1 MYSTDQ
7 NTASNE
13 YKIVVAQNHCYELLY
28 DSMKNRI
35 YFIIKGFWKN
45 KEAVPHYLNDIQK
58 ALKLAKPGFS
68 LLSDLRTM
76 ITHPQ
81 RLCRMHIEAQTLLR
95 KAGLVR
101 AASVE
106 PVDRIA
112 TLQLQE
118 IMTKSQVP
126 LKRFS
131 SCQEAEAWLS
141 KVSS

>member
-7 NTASNE
+7 NIASNE
-13 YKIVVAQNHCYELLY
+13 YKLVVAQNQYYELLY

-45 KEAVPHYLNDIQK
+45 KEAVPHYIKDMQK
-58 ALKLAKPGFS
+58 ALKLAQPGFS

-81 RLCRMHIEAQTLLR
+81 RLCTLHIEAQTLLR
-95 KAGLVR
+95 EAGLVKV
-101 AASVE
+101 ASVE

-112 TLQLQE
+112 TLQLKE
-118 IMTKSQVP
+118 IMTKSQLP
-126 LKRFS
+126 LRCFRT
-131 SCQEAEAWLS
+131 CQEAEAWLS
-141 KVSS
+141 AES

>member
-1 MYSTDQ
+1 MYSTNQ

-28 DSMKNRI
+28 DSVKNRI
-35 YFIIKGFWKN
+35 HLIIKGFWKN
-45 KEAVPHYLNDIQK
+45 KEAVPHYLKDIQK

-81 RLCRMHIEAQTLLR
+81 RLCSLHVDAQTLLR
-95 KAGLVR
+95 EAGLVR
-101 AASVE
+101 VASVE

-112 TLQLQE
+112 TLQLKE
-118 IMTKSQVP
+118 IMTKSRLP
-126 LKRFS
+126 LRRFT

-141 KVSS
+141 TES